1 MKKFFT
7 YLLVLVAFSLLSCTE
22 SYDDSAIRSD
32 LNALEARV
40 AKLEELC
47 KQMNTNISSLQ
58 TIVSAQQNN
67 DYITGVTPIVKDGK
81 EVGYTITFSKSKPIT
96 IYHGKDGAN
105 GTDGADGKDGKDGYT
120 PVIGVLKDT
129 DGIYYW
135 TLDGEWLV
143 DADGNKIKAQ
153 GIDGKDGQDGT
164 VGEAG
169 KDGADGKDGITPQL
183 KIENNYWYISYDN
196 GASWTQLG
204 KATGDKGDK
213 GDKGDVGLVG
223 DSMFTDVDYSN
234 EEYVIFTLS
243 NGTTVKLP
251 TWSAFEALR
260 TLCNQMN
267 TNISALQTIVSALQN
282 NDYVTSV
289 TPVSE
294 NGKVVGY
301 TINFS
306 KSNPVTIYHG
316 KDGANGT
323 DGADGKDGK
332 DGYTPV
338 IGVLKDTDDIYYW
351 TLDGEWLVDADG
363 NKIKAQGI
371 DGKDGQD
378 STDGE
383 AGKDGADGKDGIT
396 PQLKI
401 ENNYWYISYDNGA
414 SWTQLGKATGD
425 KGDKG
430 DKGDVGLVGDS
441 MFTDVDY
448 SNEEY
453 VIFTL
458 SNGTTVKLPT
468 WSAFEALRTLC
479 NQMNTNI
486 EALQTIVSA
495 LQNNDY
501 VTGVTPMLEN
511 GTVVGYTINF
521 TKSNPVTIYHG
532 KDGANGADGKDG
544 KDGYSPQ
551 IGVKQ
556 DADDVYYWT
565 LDGEWLVDA
574 DGNKI
579 KAQGADGKDGHDG
592 TDGENGTNGS
602 NGQDGKDG
610 ITPQLKI
617 ENNYWFISYDY
628 GQSWTLLGKATGED
642 GKDGANGSNGANGEN
657 GDSFFKGVDAT
668 HNEYVI
674 ITLADGTEIKLPTW
688 SAFEALR
695 TLCNQMNTNIE
706 ALQTIVE
713 AIQDNDYVKSVTPIL
728 EDGKEI
734 GYTITFTKSGS
745 VTIYHGKNGSDGA
758 NGHSPAVSIK
768 QDSDNLYYWTIDGE
782 WLLDA
787 NGNKIK
793 AVGVDGENGIDAI
806 TPQLKIEGGY
816 WYISYDNGSN
826 WTQLGQAT
834 GDKGEQG
841 EQGEQGPQGDKGER
855 GDDFFQSVTEDEFN
869 VYLTLTDDTIIT
881 IPKGTLLDITF
892 NASDLVVMSPLSTRE
907 INYTV
912 ESIHEKV
919 TVEVTSS
926 ADIKAKVV
934 ADDATGKSGKIVIKS
949 GAALDEYSKVIVF
962 VSNGE
967 KVVMKRISFEQAGL
981 EISDGATQSID
992 AVGGNATINFMT
1004 NIDWEVV
1011 IPSDAKSWISVAP
1024 KTRAMVE
1031 HNVTLAIAP
1040 NTMLGARSAI
1050 VKIISA
1056 DGGLSIEYT
1065 ITQKAFDSISATT
1078 PENAGWQTN
1087 DYISVFAGNARN
1099 QQFKYVGTKGSNAG
1113 EFEAVATSSGSAA
1126 QVAAHYAVYPYNA
1139 AYTLSADGKL
1149 TIPFPAT
1156 QSYVAG
1162 GYSRALN
1169 TLVGV
1174 SQNTAN
1180 TDITLRPL
1188 GAYLC
1193 VKLWGKEQTIKSVI
1207 ITSKNGEAIAGT
1219 ATVTPAYNANPTCTL
1234 SGSANSITMNCNE
1247 VTIGTAES
1255 SATPFW
1261 FIVPPVALA
1270 NGYTVKVVGFYG
1282 GEQTLEFPAA
1292 TFVAGSTY
1300 NISAE
1305 VTFTTDGPGM
1315 GVGGW
1320 GDGGNVEG
1328 EI

>member
-1 MKKFFT
+1 M
-7 YLLVLVAFSLLSCTE
+7 
-22 SYDDSAIRSD
+22 
-32 LNALEARV
+32 
-40 AKLEELC
+40 
-47 KQMNTNISSLQ
+47 
-58 TIVSAQQNN
+58 
-67 DYITGVTPIVKDGK
+67 
-81 EVGYTITFSKSKPIT
+81 
-96 IYHGKDGAN
+96 
-105 GTDGADGKDGKDGYT
+105 
-120 PVIGVLKDT
+120 
-129 DGIYYW
+129 
-135 TLDGEWLV
+135 
-143 DADGNKIKAQ
+143 
-153 GIDGKDGQDGT
+153 
-164 VGEAG
+164 
-169 KDGADGKDGITPQL
+169 
-183 KIENNYWYISYDN
+183 
-196 GASWTQLG
+196 
-204 KATGDKGDK
+204 
-213 GDKGDVGLVG
+213 G

-251 TWSAFEALR
+251 TWSAFETLR
-260 TLCNQMN
+260 TLCNQ
-267 TNISALQTIVSALQN
+267 I
-282 NDYVTSV
+282 
-289 TPVSE
+289 
-294 NGKVVGY
+294 
-301 TINFS
+301 
-306 KSNPVTIYHG
+306 
-316 KDGANGT
+316 
-323 DGADGKDGK
+323 
-332 DGYTPV
+332 
-338 IGVLKDTDDIYYW
+338 
-351 TLDGEWLVDADG
+351 
-363 NKIKAQGI
+363 
-371 DGKDGQD
+371 
-378 STDGE
+378 
-383 AGKDGADGKDGIT
+383 
-396 PQLKI
+396 
-401 ENNYWYISYDNGA
+401 
-414 SWTQLGKATGD
+414 
-425 KGDKG
+425 
-430 DKGDVGLVGDS
+430 
-441 MFTDVDY
+441 
-448 SNEEY
+448 
-453 VIFTL
+453 
-458 SNGTTVKLPT
+458 
-468 WSAFEALRTLC
+468 
-479 NQMNTNI
+479 NTNI

-556 DADDVYYWT
+556 NADDVYYWT

-579 KAQGADGKDGHDG
+579 KAQGADGKDGQDG
-592 TDGENGTNGS
+592 TDGENGTNGI

-642 GKDGANGSNGANGEN
+642 GKDGANGSNGANGED

-668 HNEYVI
+668 NNEYVI

-688 SAFEALR
+688 SVFEALR

-816 WYISYDNGSN
+816 WYISYDNGSTWN
-826 WTQLGQAT
+826 QLGQAT

-841 EQGEQGPQGDKGER
+841 EQGEQGSQGDKGER

-992 AVGGNATINFMT
+992 AAGGNATINFMT

-1031 HNVTLAIAP
+1031 HSVTLAIAP

-1056 DGGLSIEYT
+1056 DGGLSIDYT

-1099 QQFKYVGTKGSNAG
+1099 QQFKYVGTKGSKTG
-1113 EFEAVATSSGSAA
+1113 EFKAVATSSGSAA
-1126 QVAAHYAVYPYNA
+1126 QVAAHYAVYPYNT

-1162 GYSRALN
+1162 GYSRAHN
-1169 TLVGV
+1169 TMVGV

-1234 SGSANSITMNCNE
+1234 SGGANSITMNCNE

-1282 GEQTLEFPAA
+1282 GEQTFEFPAA
-1292 TFVAGSTY
+1292 TFVAGTTN
-1300 NISAE
+1300 NIGAE

>member
-164 VGEAG
+164 V
-169 KDGADGKDGITPQL
+169 
-183 KIENNYWYISYDN
+183 
-196 GASWTQLG
+196 
-204 KATGDKGDK
+204 
-213 GDKGDVGLVG
+213 
-223 DSMFTDVDYSN
+223 
-234 EEYVIFTLS
+234 
-243 NGTTVKLP
+243 
-251 TWSAFEALR
+251 
-260 TLCNQMN
+260 
-267 TNISALQTIVSALQN
+267 
-282 NDYVTSV
+282 
-289 TPVSE
+289 
-294 NGKVVGY
+294 
-301 TINFS
+301 
-306 KSNPVTIYHG
+306 
-316 KDGANGT
+316 
-323 DGADGKDGK
+323 
-332 DGYTPV
+332 
-338 IGVLKDTDDIYYW
+338 
-351 TLDGEWLVDADG
+351 
-363 NKIKAQGI
+363 
-371 DGKDGQD
+371 
-378 STDGE
+378 GE

>member
-7 YLLVLVAFSLLSCTE
+7 YLLALVAFSLLSCTE

-58 TIVSAQQNN
+58 TIVSALQNN
-67 DYITGVTPIVKDGK
+67 DYITGVTPIVKDGE

-120 PVIGVLKDT
+120 PIIGVLKDT

-153 GIDGKDGQDGT
+153 GADGKDGQDGT
-164 VGEAG
+164 DGENG
-169 KDGADGKDGITPQL
+169 EDGKDGITPQL
-183 KIENNYWYISYDN
+183 KIEDGYWYVSYDN

-213 GDKGDVGLVG
+213 GDKGDIGLVG

-251 TWSAFEALR
+251 TWSAFETLR
-260 TLCNQMN
+260 TLCNQ
-267 TNISALQTIVSALQN
+267 I
-282 NDYVTSV
+282 
-289 TPVSE
+289 
-294 NGKVVGY
+294 
-301 TINFS
+301 
-306 KSNPVTIYHG
+306 
-316 KDGANGT
+316 
-323 DGADGKDGK
+323 
-332 DGYTPV
+332 
-338 IGVLKDTDDIYYW
+338 
-351 TLDGEWLVDADG
+351 
-363 NKIKAQGI
+363 
-371 DGKDGQD
+371 
-378 STDGE
+378 
-383 AGKDGADGKDGIT
+383 
-396 PQLKI
+396 
-401 ENNYWYISYDNGA
+401 
-414 SWTQLGKATGD
+414 
-425 KGDKG
+425 
-430 DKGDVGLVGDS
+430 
-441 MFTDVDY
+441 
-448 SNEEY
+448 
-453 VIFTL
+453 
-458 SNGTTVKLPT
+458 
-468 WSAFEALRTLC
+468 
-479 NQMNTNI
+479 NTNI

-556 DADDVYYWT
+556 NADDVYYWT

-579 KAQGADGKDGHDG
+579 KAQGADGKDGQDG
-592 TDGENGTNGS
+592 TDGENGTNGI

-642 GKDGANGSNGANGEN
+642 GKDGANGSNGANGED

-668 HNEYVI
+668 NNEYVI

-688 SAFEALR
+688 SVFEALR

-816 WYISYDNGSN
+816 WYISYDNGST

-892 NASDLVVMSPLSTRE
+892 NASDLVVMSPLYTRE

-981 EISDGATQSID
+981 EISDGATQSVD
-992 AVGGNATINFMT
+992 AAGGNATINFMA

-1031 HNVTLAIAP
+1031 HSITLAIAP

-1056 DGGLSIEYT
+1056 DGGLSIDYT

-1099 QQFKYVGTKGSNAG
+1099 QQFKYVGTKGSKTG
-1113 EFEAVATSSGSAA
+1113 EFKAVATSSGSAA

-1162 GYSRALN
+1162 GYSRAHN
-1169 TLVGV
+1169 TMVGV

-1193 VKLWGKEQTIKSVI
+1193 VKLWGKERTVKSVI

-1219 ATVTPAYNANPTCTL
+1219 ATVTPAYNANP
-1234 SGSANSITMNCNE
+1234 
-1247 VTIGTAES
+1247 
-1255 SATPFW
+1255 
-1261 FIVPPVALA
+1261 LA
-1270 NGYTVKVVGFYG
+1270 H
-1282 GEQTLEFPAA
+1282 
-1292 TFVAGSTY
+1292 
-1300 NISAE
+1300 
-1305 VTFTTDGPGM
+1305 
-1315 GVGGW
+1315 
-1320 GDGGNVEG
+1320 
-1328 EI
+1328 